1 MTRLKSPAQKAPQT
15 LGEAVAMLTRFA
27 AISAGLDQI
36 EVDRAESKAA
46 IDGAADK
53 LAAPMKEALKDMA
66 RQLKPWWSVA
76 GGELTEGKRKSI
88 ELAGCLIGTRMTTPK
103 LVHGGKEADAIDKL
117 QGEDDFGYQFL
128 REKVTLDKQALLK
141 ALAAGDEDTAR
152 LLLLGFTRKQ
162 REEFFIDRVPP
173 KDPATEQ
180 VEDALVEEAAE

>member
-1 MTRLKSPAQKAPQT
+1 MTRLKSPAQPAPQT
-15 LGEAVAMLTRFA
+15 LGEAIAMLTRFS

-46 IDGAADK
+46 IDAAADK
-53 LAAPMKEALKDMA
+53 LAAPMRESLKDMA

-103 LVHGGKEADAIDKL
+103 LGFQGKEADAVEILVAEDLAAYVRQKL
-117 QGEDDFGYQFL
+117 
-128 REKVTLDKQALLK
+128 TLDKQSLLGS
-141 ALAAGDEDTAR
+141 LAKGGDAAAR
-152 LLLLGFTRKQ
+152 LRLFGFTRRQ

-173 KDPATEQ
+173 KEPATEQ
-180 VEDALVEEAAE
+180 VEDVAAGEDAA